1 MLTTLAF
8 GVVLAFL
15 PPLTEQSAK
24 VKFSAQFQVRYLLTL
39 PDGYENSK
47 EKFPLLIFLHGA
59 GERGYDME
67 KVKVHGPPRYIKE
80 GKNYP
85 FIVVAPQ
92 CPEGETWNV
101 QALSA
106 MLTQIEKKLRVDR
119 DRIYLTGLSMGGY
132 GTWEWI
138 GMEPKRFAAVIPIC
152 GGGSRMWTLNT
163 GGLPI
168 WCVHGDADES
178 VPISESRSMIERA
191 QRAGAKIRF
200 TIYEGVGHGVWNPF
214 YEDQP
219 WVEWL
224 LKHCASDRKQPS
236 PGEYVEEHVKKSL

>member
-1 MLTTLAF
+1 MAC
-8 GVVLAFL
+8 L

-39 PDGYENSK
+39 PEGYENSN
-47 EKFPLLIFLHGA
+47 EKFPVLIFLHGA

-67 KVKVHGPPRYIKE
+67 KVKVHGPPRTIKE
-80 GKNYP
+80 GKKYP

-106 MLTQIEKKLRVDR
+106 MLSQLEKKLRVDR

-152 GGGSRMWTLNT
+152 GGGSRMWTINT

-168 WCVHGDADES
+168 WCVHGDADET

-191 QRAGAKIRF
+191 KRAGARVRF
-200 TIYEGVGHGVWNPF
+200 TIFEGVGHDSWTPF
-214 YEDQP
+214 YSGQP

-224 LKHCASDRKQPS
+224 LQHRASDRNTPS
-236 PGEYVEEHVKKSL
+236 PGDYVEEHVKKSAE

>member
-1 MLTTLAF
+1 M
-8 GVVLAFL
+8 
-15 PPLTEQSAK
+15 
-24 VKFSAQFQVRYLLTL
+24 RYLLTL
-39 PDGYENSK
+39 PEGYENSN
-47 EKFPLLIFLHGA
+47 EKFPVLIFLHGA

-80 GKNYP
+80 GKKYP

-106 MLTQIEKKLRVDR
+106 MLSQLEKTLRVDR

-152 GGGSRMWTLNT
+152 GGGSRMWTINT
-163 GGLPI
+163 GRLPI
-168 WCVHGDADES
+168 WCVHGDADET
-178 VPISESRSMIERA
+178 VPFSESRSMIERKESGS
-191 QRAGAKIRF
+191 AGSIHDFRRSWPRF
-200 TIYEGVGHGVWNPF
+200 LDSV
-214 YEDQP
+214 
-219 WVEWL
+219 L
-224 LKHCASDRKQPS
+224 
-236 PGEYVEEHVKKSL
+236 